1 MPASVTLFDDDSWPE
16 TLAIA
21 LRLLAKRRPVQLVCP
36 PWLEATFVG
45 DILDL
50 GRSWSRA
57 LVDGYPTEASW
68 KQTASEFEVSYYPTG
83 GKLADGRTWTLK
95 DVLARLRRA
104 GRPDIVVLRGD
115 QAAAAG
121 EIRTLVETAALVYVG
136 ITPLGEDWDER
147 PHRFEYDPPPLAPA
161 PLGNR
166 SRPSGLSH

>member
-1 MPASVTLFDDDSWPE
+1 MPAAAILFDDDSWPE
-16 TLAIA
+16 TLA
-21 LRLLAKRRPVQLVCP
+21 RVVRRLAKREPVQLVCP

-50 GRSWSRA
+50 SRSWSRA
-57 LVDGYPTEASW
+57 LVDGYPSDGSW
-68 KQTASEFEVSYYPTG
+68 KEAASEFEVHYYPTG

-95 DVLARLRRA
+95 EVLERLRRT

-121 EIRTLVETAALVYVG
+121 ELRALVESAALVYVG
-136 ITPLGEDWDER
+136 ITPLGEDWAER
-147 PHRFEYDPPPLAPA
+147 PERVEYDPPMPAPA